1 MKLLVTGATG
11 FLGSTLL
18 PLLRAA
24 GHRTRALVRSG
35 QPLAGADETVQGD
48 VRDTAAVVARE
59 GLTSRERIFR
69 HRG

>member
-24 GHRTRALVRSG
+24 TEGMARSAAHREVTRLVREAVEALRDRR
-35 QPLAGADETVQGD
+35 PPPHVD
-48 VRDTAAVVARE
+48 VRRRTLEAR
-59 GLTSRERIFR
+59 R
-69 HRG
+69 